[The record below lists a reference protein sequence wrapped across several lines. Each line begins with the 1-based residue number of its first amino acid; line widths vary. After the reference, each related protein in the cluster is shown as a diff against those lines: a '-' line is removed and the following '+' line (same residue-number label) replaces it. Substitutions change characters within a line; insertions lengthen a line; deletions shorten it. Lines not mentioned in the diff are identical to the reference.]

1 MTGNKNSTVT
11 AISKIYFNID
21 KPGLTTL
28 KVYDISGKEIAS
40 LMNEKLIAG
49 TYIVKFNGNSF
60 ASGVYYYSLTTK
72 DFKQTKKMLLI
83 K

>member
-1 MTGNKNSTVT
+1 
-11 AISKIYFNID
+11 
-21 KPGLTTL
+21 
-28 KVYDISGKEIAS
+28 
-40 LMNEKLIAG
+40 MNEKLISG